1 LAEWTIFLLSAIFIS
16 ARGTKMARIDKYE
29 IIEEIGRGGMGA
41 VYKALHPQFKKYVA
55 IKEVR
60 ADLANNPDILQ
71 RFEQEVELL
80 AQLPT
85 HPNIVTVRDALV
97 WEDKLYIVMDY
108 IEGETLGDLTH
119 EGNLSS
125 ERGAALLE
133 QILSG
138 LEAIH
143 SRGIVHRDL
152 KANNI
157 LIDHAGNAFITDFG
171 IAEYTN
177 SESNAITMATPRY
190 AAPELINKQMRRGGT
205 DQQIDIYAAGML
217 AYEMLLGENAFRRA
231 LPDIYDGERG
241 GSADNWLQ
249 WHVSLAR
256 PAKKLHELNPL
267 IPQRL
272 AKIVARMMEKDV
284 ALRYREVREIRN
296 DLSPLLGKKPDA
308 ATRLQDMQTHFDET
322 VPMDR
327 TQAGKTNLVGPDTAA
342 LYQTRPIV
350 PEDSQPPPSVV
361 TRPNA
366 GVATAATPA
375 VPSVDTAPT
384 TEREKNR
391 SSMIWVTVG
400 GVALVAL
407 IFCAWWLWPSSGFT
421 LILRGTPANSAVL
434 IDGTNY
440 GLTDA
445 SGTLTIKRIDSGKRT
460 VRVVNEGFKDFLAV
474 VEAQKGT
481 EQILI
486 ANLERVDS
494 ETPIPLPNEMDYTG
508 AMVLIP
514 AGDFIMGDDT
524 NRPEEKPAHTVNLP
538 NYYIDKFEVTN
549 EQYKK
554 FCDETK
560 HPYPTN
566 TTYHREY
573 FTNQAKG
580 PVIGVSYEDAA
591 EYAKWANKR
600 LPTEEEWEKAAS
612 WDDKT
617 KKKRQW
623 PWGDKGEAD
632 RAQFLPPNLKPG
644 EEPKPAAVG
653 QFPKGASAYGV
664 MDMAG
669 NAGEWVDAFFQPY
682 PGNQKSDPNFGTRY
696 RVIRGGNFAQG
707 LNDGRTTRRL
717 FVPPDY
723 KEKSEPVTENGVTIN
738 RELKTSFGFRCAI
751 SANDAKVQA
760 YLRKR

>member
-1 LAEWTIFLLSAIFIS
+1 
-16 ARGTKMARIDKYE
+16 MARIDKYE

-97 WEDKLYIVMDY
+97 WEGKLYIVMDY
-108 IEGETLGDLTH
+108 IEGETLSDLTR
-119 EGNLSS
+119 EGSLEA

-177 SESNAITMATPRY
+177 SESNAIVMATPRY

-205 DQQIDIYAAGML
+205 DQQIDIYAAGIL
-217 AYEMLLGENAFRRA
+217 AYEMLLGESAFRRA
-231 LPDIYDGERG
+231 LPDVYEGNQG
-241 GSADNWLQ
+241 GSADDWLQ
-249 WHVSLAR
+249 WHVSLAK
-256 PAKKLHELNPL
+256 PAKKLHDINPL

-284 ALRYREVREIRN
+284 ALRYKEVREIRN
-296 DLSPLLGKKPDA
+296 DLSPLLNKRLDA
-308 ATRLQDMQTHFDET
+308 ATRHQEPPVYFDET
-322 VPMDR
+322 VAMDH

-342 LYQTRPIV
+342 LYQTRPILT
-350 PEDSQPPPSVV
+350 EDSQPPQAVV
-361 TRPNA
+361 TGQNA
-366 GVATAATPA
+366 AIA
-375 VPSVDTAPT
+375 TAPT
-384 TEREKNR
+384 PVVDRKPVGEDGKNR

-400 GVALVAL
+400 GVALLAL
-407 IFCAWWLWPSSGFT
+407 IFCAYLLWPARGFT
-421 LILRGTPANSAVL
+421 LILRGAPANSTVL
-434 IDGTNY
+434 IDGASY
-440 GLTDA
+440 GVTDA
-445 SGTLTIKRIDSGKRT
+445 GGSLTIKDIDSGKRT
-460 VRVVNEGFKDFLAV
+460 IRVVNEGFKDFLAV

-481 EQILI
+481 EQVLV
-486 ANLERVDS
+486 ANLERAGTDS
-494 ETPIPLPNEMDYTG
+494 PVTLPKEMDYAG
-508 AMVLIP
+508 AMILIP

-524 NRPEEKPAHTVNLP
+524 NLPEEKPAHTVNLP

-560 HPYPTN
+560 KPYPTITAYN
-566 TTYHREY
+566 EKY
-573 FTNQAKG
+573 FNSQPNG

-591 EYAKWANKR
+591 AYAQWANKR

-612 WDDKT
+612 WDPAT
-617 KKKRQW
+617 QKKRLW
-623 PWGDKGEAD
+623 PWGDKPEAD
-632 RAQFLPPNLKPG
+632 RARFVAADKKDN
-644 EEPKPAAVG
+644 EEPQPVAVG

-669 NAGEWVDAFFQPY
+669 NAGEWVDAFFQAY
-682 PGNQKSDPNFGTRY
+682 QGNQKNDPHFGTEY
-696 RVIRGGNFAQG
+696 RVVRGGSFAQG
-707 LNDGRTTRRL
+707 VNDGRTTRRQSA
-717 FVPPDY
+717 PPGY
-723 KEKSEPVTENGVTIN
+723 KEQIRQVTKDGVTEPRGIPTPI
-738 RELKTSFGFRCAI
+738 GFRCAI
-751 SANDAKVQA
+751 SANDPKMQA
-760 YLRKR
+760 YLRK